1 MLGLIR
7 GFTNRGMVVIAA
19 IVVIFV
25 GLATLLGLIFG
36 NVPYAVPEAIGGLQI
51 PFIGGA
57 RGTIPT
63 DVFAII
69 FVRIAVIT
77 LALALLVGI
86 SNLLFVNAFRIVKGQ
101 TNFARLNSVVVLLS
115 FVLGLSVP
123 ILAARGI
130 IAPEWNKFLL
140 ENVQTSI
147 ESALAA
153 LLFFTLVYGAFRILR
168 NRLSPA
174 KMLFV
179 LTVEIVLIGALPL
192 AIFAPL
198 RQFTDWLINGPVNA
212 GARGI
217 LLGIALATLL
227 TGLRVLIG
235 QDRSYGE

>member
-1 MLGLIR
+1 MRARMGLSFQR
-7 GFTNRGMVVIAA
+7 FVVIFAA
-19 IVVIFV
+19 AFVIFV
-25 GLATLLGLIFG
+25 GFATLLGLIFG
-36 NVPYAVPEAIGGLQI
+36 NFSYTVPENSPIFA
-51 PFIGGA
+51 GA
-57 RGTIPT
+57 AGSIPT
-63 DVFAII
+63 DVFAVI

-86 SNLLFVNAFRIVKGQ
+86 SNLLFVNAHRIVKGQ
-101 TNFARLNSVVVLLS
+101 TYFARLNSVIVLAS
-115 FVLGLSVP
+115 FVIGLIVP
-123 ILAARGI
+123 VLAARESI
-130 IAPEWNKFLL
+130 PAEWNSLLL

-153 LLFFTLVYGAFRILR
+153 LLFFTLVYGAFRIMR
-168 NRLSPA
+168 HRLSLA

-192 AIFAPL
+192 SNFAPL
-198 RQFTDWLINGPVNA
+198 RQFTDWLINVPVNA

>member
-1 MLGLIR
+1 MRARLGLAFQR
-7 GFTNRGMVVIAA
+7 FVVVFAA
-19 IVVIFV
+19 ALVIFV
-25 GLATLLGLIFG
+25 GLSTLIGLIFG
-36 NVPYAVPEAIGGLQI
+36 NLSYAVPDNSPIFA
-51 PFIGGA
+51 GA
-57 RGTIPT
+57 SGNLPT
-63 DVFAII
+63 NYFAIVFI
-69 FVRIAVIT
+69 HIAVIT

-86 SNLLFVNAFRIVKGQ
+86 VNLIFVNAHRIIKGE
-101 TNFARLNSVVVLLS
+101 TNFARLNSIVVLVS
-115 FVLGLSVP
+115 FLIGLSVP
-123 ILAARGI
+123 ALAAREAI
-130 IAPEWNKFLL
+130 PAEWNTLLL

-168 NRLSPA
+168 HRISPA

-192 AIFAPL
+192 EIFAPL
-198 RQFTDWLINGPVNA
+198 RQFTDWLINVPVNA

-235 QDRSYGE
+235 QDRTYGE